1 MLQHKTLAYA
11 GDGAN
16 RPECRR
22 GLFFTALKKGEERK
36 GEPNN
41 IV

>member
-11 GDGAN
+11 GDGAK

-22 GLFFTALKKGEERK
+22 GLFFTVLKKGEERK
-36 GEPNN
+36 GGPVNT
-41 IV
+41 V